1 MIGKEPYTICQTR
14 RIYKNCGKIYKILP
28 LPYTILPAF
37 VVK

>member
-1 MIGKEPYTICQTR
+1 MIGKGPYTICQTR

-28 LPYTILPAF
+28 LPYTILLAF